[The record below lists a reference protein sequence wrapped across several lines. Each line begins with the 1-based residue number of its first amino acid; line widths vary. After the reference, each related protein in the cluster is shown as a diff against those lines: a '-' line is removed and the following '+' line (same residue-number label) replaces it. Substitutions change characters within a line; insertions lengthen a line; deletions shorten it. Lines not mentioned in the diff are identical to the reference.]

1 MKQAQLRKLRWIFL
15 LLFGVTGLILGVLL
29 VRLGDPKYTGWIL
42 VPGQTPAPAPPLPS
56 TERIALIISLISTL
70 ITAAGFISTTALA
83 WRKELREG
91 EQSLLERERRL
102 LELEKLRREVG
113 APTPGA
119 PQSADERSAREPQ
132 DEGR

>member
-1 MKQAQLRKLRWIFL
+1 MKNAQLQKLRWIFL

-42 VPGQTPAPAPPLPS
+42 APGQTSAPAPPLPS

-91 EQSLLERERRL
+91 EQALLERERHL

-113 APTPGA
+113 AP
-119 PQSADERSAREPQ
+119 QSASESAACEPQ
-132 DEGR
+132 DERG